1 LLRRALIG
9 VERWKSGDDQMNMA
23 SQERTGFSMVLDHEG
38 IEKLLDIAP
47 DAILLVSRDGTIL
60 TANRAAEVLFG
71 YPPAELAGL
80 PVEVLVPSELRQ
92 DHVRDRSR
100 YQAHPRIRPMG
111 TTSNIQ
117 GVHKDGTRIPLDIK
131 LSPLEVGGQTF
142 TTAVIRDIS
151 HLHQLQI
158 QLEAFARELERM
170 NLHLQRTLDEVEHQR
185 TDLRVL
191 NEQKNRLLGIAA
203 HDLRNPLGA
212 IRGFAE
218 LLEAGMM
225 GELTE
230 RQHKMVAGIQRTSE
244 YMHRLVNDM
253 LDYSAIQ
260 SGEVHIDKHPVDLG
274 RLLKEVVALE
284 LPAAERKGISIEVNV
299 ASGMPEVSADVNK
312 VEQVMHNLLSNA
324 IKYSEGG
331 TVVHARLWMDGEAAA
346 IEVVDEGQGIDPD
359 DVPLL
364 FEPFR
369 RARSRA
375 TGGES
380 STGLGLAI
388 VHQIVSGHGGT
399 INVESQPGVG

>member
-1 LLRRALIG
+1 
-9 VERWKSGDDQMNMA
+9 MNMA

-158 QLEAFARELERM
+158 QLEAYARELERM

-399 INVESQPGVG
+399 INVESQPGVGSRFTVHLPA